1 MFWCYWWVW
10 MVWMIV
16 SGLLVCRLCPPAIVL
31 MPTRTCKNCISEELP
46 VFHHNCTVSSCT
58 LREALALHCWHWVT
72 RPLLPRGSIV
82 LVYLARYQIR
92 PDQTISPYHWR
103 PLVTLS
109 STHSEPNQT
118 KSNQSGFRAVKKT
131 PIMWVV
137 IFQTQTLYDFPD
149 DMNDI
154 TWRLYSLWGRGVNL
168 SCEWLLPAWC
178 VIAVMTERPR

>member
-1 MFWCYWWVW
+1 MLSYKPKYLWGVKTTRALCRVTDTALERYKHKQFDAFMFWCYWWVW

-31 MPTRTCKNCISEELP
+31 MPTRACKNCISEELP

-92 PDQTISPYHWR
+92 PDQTISPYHLR

-118 KSNQSGFRAVKKT
+118 KSNQVS
-131 PIMWVV
+131 
-137 IFQTQTLYDFPD
+137 QDLQ
-149 DMNDI
+149 
-154 TWRLYSLWGRGVNL
+154 LWKR
-168 SCEWLLPAWC
+168 
-178 VIAVMTERPR
+178 

>member
-31 MPTRTCKNCISEELP
+31 MPTRACKNCISEELP
-46 VFHHNCTVSSCT
+46 VFHHNCTFSCT

-92 PDQTISPYHWR
+92 PDQTISPYHLR

-131 PIMWVV
+131 PIIRVV
-137 IFQTQTLYDFPD
+137 IFHTWLSWWH
-149 DMNDI
+149 MNDS
-154 TWRLYSLWGRGVNL
+154 TWRLYSQLWGRGVNL
-168 SCEWLLPAWC
+168 SCDWLLPAWC

>member
-1 MFWCYWWVW
+1 MFWYYWWVW

-46 VFHHNCTVSSCT
+46 VFHHNCTSSCT

-92 PDQTISPYHWR
+92 PDQTISPYHLR

-118 KSNQSGFRAVKKT
+118 KSNQLSQDLELWKSCN
-131 PIMWVV
+131 IS
-137 IFQTQTLYDFPD
+137 YPD
-149 DMNDI
+149 SLWLSWWHMNDS
-154 TWRLYSLWGRGVNL
+154 TWRLYSQLWGRGVNL
-168 SCEWLLPAWC
+168 SCDWLLPAWC

>member
-58 LREALALHCWHWVT
+58 LRIGFTLLALGYTATTASRVHCS
-72 RPLLPRGSIV
+72 G
-82 LVYLARYQIR
+82 QIS
-92 PDQTISPYHWR
+92 DQTRSDN
-103 PLVTLS
+103 LTLS
-109 STHSEPNQT
+109 LTPTCHLIFNT
-118 KSNQSGFRAVKKT
+118 FGAKSNQIKSVRSGFRAVKKT
-131 PIMWVV
+131 PMMWVV
-137 IFQTQTLYDFPD
+137 IFHTWLSWWH
-149 DMNDI
+149 MNDS
-154 TWRLYSLWGRGVNL
+154 TWRLYSQLWGRGVNL
-168 SCEWLLPAWC
+168 SCDWLLPAWC

>member
-1 MFWCYWWVW
+1 MFWYYWWVW

-58 LREALALHCWHWVT
+58 LALALHCWHWVT

-82 LVYLARYQIR
+82 LVYLARYQTR
-92 PDQTISPYHWR
+92 SDN
-103 PLVTLS
+103 LTLS
-109 STHSEPNQT
+109 LTPTCHLIFNTFGAKPNQFSQDLELW
-118 KSNQSGFRAVKKT
+118 KSCNIS
-131 PIMWVV
+131 
-137 IFQTQTLYDFPD
+137 YPD
-149 DMNDI
+149 SLWLSWWHMNGS
-154 TWRLYSLWGRGVNL
+154 TWRLYSQLWGRGVNL
-168 SCEWLLPAWC
+168 SCDWLIPAWC